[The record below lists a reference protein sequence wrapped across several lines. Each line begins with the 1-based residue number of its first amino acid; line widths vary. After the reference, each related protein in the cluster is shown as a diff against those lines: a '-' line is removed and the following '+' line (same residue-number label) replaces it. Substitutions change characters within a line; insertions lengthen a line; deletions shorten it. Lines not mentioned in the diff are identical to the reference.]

1 MGLLVDYDPFS
12 DDESEDATTLDA
24 GLGGGLDIP
33 HYPALA
39 HWNSF
44 DILGRIARGGM
55 AEVYLAREGTIEGRP
70 RHMVLKRILPE
81 KENDEEF
88 IRMFKDE
95 AAIATR
101 LYHPNICHVYECGT
115 HSGQTFMTLEFV
127 HGVTLRKLLS
137 SLKSQGRTLE
147 PRLAAYVFSRIAA
160 ALSYIHSATD
170 VHGRQLNI
178 IHRDVSPHNVMVSYD
193 GNIKLLDFGIAKTS
207 ARDSHTRA
215 GVIKGKFGY
224 LAPEQVKGQT
234 LDPRVDQFAL
244 GICLYEALTS
254 RRLYKFKEPVAALKA
269 IVQDPVPSARAV
281 NPQVP
286 EELDAIVH
294 KTLQKRPGDRFPS
307 CGHVQAALERLMDQ
321 TGGPV
326 SPFELRLLMDSLF
339 DESER
344 TPLGAHAGKLTGSF
358 PAETGSMSVATG
370 MGSGPRAA
378 APVGSGRPSQPT
390 VVASPRGKPGRAPE
404 PPPRDVTKRSN
415 NAVWAGAAV
424 VLLIVNLLVVWYLFL
439 R

>member
-1 MGLLVDYDPFS
+1 MDLLVDYDPFS
-12 DDESEDATTLDA
+12 DDDGEDATTMDA

-55 AEVYLAREGTIEGRP
+55 AEVYLAREGTVEGRP
-70 RHMVLKRILPE
+70 RHMVLKRILPD
-81 KENDEEF
+81 KENDAEF

-127 HGVTLRKLLS
+127 YGVTLRKLLTR
-137 SLKSQGRTLE
+137 LKSQGRLLD
-147 PRLAAYVFSRIAA
+147 PRLAAYIFSRIAA
-160 ALSYIHSATD
+160 ALNYIHSATD
-170 VHGRQLNI
+170 VHGRQLHI

-193 GNIKLLDFGIAKTS
+193 GHIKLLDFGIAKTS

-244 GICLYEALTS
+244 GICLYEALTG

-269 IVQDPVPSARAV
+269 IVQDPVPSPRAV
-281 NPQVP
+281 NPDVP
-286 EELDAIVH
+286 EELDAIVQ
-294 KTLQKRPGDRFPS
+294 KMLQKKAGDRFPS
-307 CGHVQAALERLMDQ
+307 CGHVQAALEQFLEQ
-321 TGGPV
+321 SGGPV

-339 DESER
+339 DQSER
-344 TPLGAHAGKLTGSF
+344 APLGAHAGKLTGSF
-358 PAETGSMSVATG
+358 PAETGSMSLATG
-370 MGSGPRAA
+370 MRSAPRAA
-378 APVGSGRPSQPT
+378 ASPTSSGRPSQPT
-390 VVASPRGKPGRAPE
+390 VVASPRGKQGRAPQ
-404 PPPRDVTKRSN
+404 PPPPVAKSSN
-415 NAVWAGAAV
+415 NKLWAGAAV
-424 VLLIVNLLVVWYLFL
+424 LLLIVNVVVLWYLFL